1 MFDISAEHLPG
12 AGSGSG
18 RILSV
23 RSGVGAAIQVR
34 QFATTH
40 CRRLSSIEPA
50 IVLVKRG
57 TKRVRDA
64 GMELVMDEGVATVFP
79 AGFDA
84 DIVNEV
90 DAHGCYQALSV
101 VFAPEAIAA
110 HVSAAPALTR
120 ITPLE
125 ETPPGLAGA
134 MESAVDAICDTT
146 LPDPIARHRISEL
159 LVWLDRRGI
168 RLSCPSQNDLV
179 TNIKRI
185 VASAPEVNW
194 PAPDVAARLAMSEAT
209 MRRRL
214 ARTGTSL
221 SKILLETRML
231 AALTLLQAGDQS
243 VVQIAYAVGYESP
256 SRFAGR
262 FRERFGFA
270 PSELRKRGS

>member
-1 MFDISAEHLPG
+1 MGNCREPATKTRELPRCQRLLTRRRVIF
-12 AGSGSG
+12 SQP
-18 RILSV
+18 V
-23 RSGVGAAIQVR
+23 RS
-34 QFATTH
+34 
-40 CRRLSSIEPA
+40 
-50 IVLVKRG
+50 
-57 TKRVRDA
+57 
-64 GMELVMDEGVATVFP
+64 
-79 AGFDA
+79 
-84 DIVNEV
+84 
-90 DAHGCYQALSV
+90 
-101 VFAPEAIAA
+101 
-110 HVSAAPALTR
+110 
-120 ITPLE
+120 
-125 ETPPGLAGA
+125 
-134 MESAVDAICDTT
+134 
-146 LPDPIARHRISEL
+146 
-159 LVWLDRRGI
+159 WLDRRGI
-168 RLSCPSQNDLV
+168 RLSCPSHNDLV